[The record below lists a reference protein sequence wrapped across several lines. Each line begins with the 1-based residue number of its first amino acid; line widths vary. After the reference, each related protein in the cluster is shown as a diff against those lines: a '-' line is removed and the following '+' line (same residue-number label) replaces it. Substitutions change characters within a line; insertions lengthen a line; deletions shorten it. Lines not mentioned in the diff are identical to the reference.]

1 MLSSSNVGVVLLLA
15 GLAVVAGSSG
25 ACSGEDGPAS
35 GLPPA
40 TCVDL
45 DGDGYGRNCTLGPD
59 CDDNDPAVTTECLD
73 AGCPDGGGGCAP
85 VACTDGTTGACTIT
99 LGEHGGVKR
108 CYEGV
113 RVCVDGQWGPC
124 ELVDG
129 N

>member
-25 ACSGEDGPAS
+25 
-35 GLPPA
+35 
-40 TCVDL
+40 VDL